1 MKKLLVCLM
10 AITTMGIISCTSNPA
25 KKYEGS
31 YKVEVDRSIT
41 AMGATNNEP
50 TITMDM
56 NIIAE
61 GNDGTVRIVFP
72 PDPNE
77 KACGEQCGAGEE
89 EEMVFTGKVDKDG
102 LHIDGKT
109 LSPDPEITY
118 TYSAADAVL
127 EGETMTWT
135 QTIEGSATLMGKEFP
150 ITGTNKYV
158 ATKQK

>member
-1 MKKLLVCLM
+1 MS
-10 AITTMGIISCTSNPA
+10 TTGVP
-25 KKYEGS
+25 
-31 YKVEVDRSIT
+31 
-41 AMGATNNEP
+41 
-50 TITMDM
+50 
-56 NIIAE
+56 
-61 GNDGTVRIVFP
+61 
-72 PDPNE
+72 
-77 KACGEQCGAGEE
+77 
-89 EEMVFTGKVDKDG
+89 
-102 LHIDGKT
+102 